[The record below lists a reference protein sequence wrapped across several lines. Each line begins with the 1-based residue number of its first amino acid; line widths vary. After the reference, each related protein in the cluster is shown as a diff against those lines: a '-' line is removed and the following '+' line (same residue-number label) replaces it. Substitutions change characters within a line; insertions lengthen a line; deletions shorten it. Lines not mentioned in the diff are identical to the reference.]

1 MELAVCDEGVLDEG
15 ESPVLYLHVDAVRLI
30 ALEEE
35 EEVGPVY
42 DRDVAVM
49 PQLDDLLLLSLEIDV
64 PFRKGD
70 RGNFFSNFRLH
81 ESIVDRQYTRVKSA

>member
-1 MELAVCDEGVLDEG
+1 
-15 ESPVLYLHVDAVRLI
+15 
-30 ALEEE
+30 
-35 EEVGPVY
+35 
-42 DRDVAVM
+42 
-49 PQLDDLLLLSLEIDV
+49 V